1 MNILSRIRFSFVLCA
16 AAIAPLFAS
25 TSDDNTAYCQ
35 DSAASKLSSSLRRW
49 LPRHNDR
56 TASAPQNDLR
66 TCAFIEK
73 TDGADSV
80 LLRNDCTILA
90 DFGDIVIADVPLS
103 RVGSIAS
110 DSRIKRIEAEQGNVL
125 TLDSMALHTDAVP
138 IYEGTGLPQA
148 YTGKDVVVGLM
159 DVGFDTSHP
168 TFYDSDM
175 NPRVKRMWDQI
186 GSTGGGNEMYVGA
199 EYTEEDFWLYGRSS
213 YDSSE
218 QYHGTHTLGIAAGN
232 GGGTKFRGMAPE
244 SDICLVSNAVTSD
257 EMYIEDKNLYKYTH
271 ATDALGFKYIFDYAD
286 SVGKPCVISFSEGS
300 RQTLHDDDRLYYR
313 VLDHLTGPGRIIV
326 VSAGNEGFRN
336 NYVCKP
342 AGRASAGTFMK
353 IWGQQVAF
361 SVTGEK
367 GFALRTI
374 LYNVGNDAKASE
386 GVDIA
391 DGKAMKV
398 LSAEDV
404 ASCKD
409 AMRRDTITVG
419 ENTYIQT
426 SYAYRSAFHE
436 DQWAMDVTID
446 GTGHVGYDYPLSV
459 ELTGE
464 GSAAE
469 MFLMNGTMC
478 EDDAN
483 PYIADADI
491 THGILSPGSAPAVIC
506 VGGTACR
513 PVFTN
518 ADGERIEQSWGV
530 NGERG
535 NYSSVGPTFDGR
547 TKPDVMA
554 PGANVVSL
562 MNHDFTDNTDNPN
575 AKDLKSYTVYKEDI
589 DNIHY
594 EWTALGGTSMSTPAV
609 AGIIALWLQ
618 ANPHLTPQDVLG
630 VMERTSRSCGD
641 YGEKTPW
648 YCGYGMIDAYSGLLD
663 VLGMTN
669 IEGLSREQSN
679 RWDVRVTPERH
690 LIIYDRT
697 QEGGKA
703 NVKVFDTAGRL
714 CRTMTFATVISPD
727 GTYADISLADMPKGV
742 YAIQIDSEKQPGSAL
757 IRL

>member
-1 MNILSRIRFSFVLCA
+1 MNILSRIRVSFVLCA

-25 TSDDNTAYCQ
+25 TSDDNTAYSA
-35 DSAASKLSSSLRRW
+35 DSAASKLSSSLHRW

-56 TASAPQNDLR
+56 AASAPQDDLR

-80 LLRNDCTILA
+80 LLNNDCTILA

-103 RVGSIAS
+103 RVSSIAS
-110 DSRIKRIEAEQGNVL
+110 DNRIKRIEAEQGNVL

-159 DVGFDTSHP
+159 DVGFDTTHP

-199 EYTEEDFWLYGRSS
+199 EYTEEDLWPYGRCS

-336 NYVCKP
+336 NYVGKP

-518 ADGERIEQSWGV
+518 TKGERIEQSWGV

-575 AKDLKSYTVYKEDI
+575 AKDLKSYTVYKEDV

-594 EWTALGGTSMSTPAV
+594 EWTALGGTSMSAPAV

-618 ANPHLTPQDVLG
+618 ANPSLTPQDVLG
-630 VMERTSRSCGD
+630 VISRTSRSCGD

-663 VLGMTN
+663 VLGMTK

-703 NVKVFDTAGRL
+703 TVKVFDTAGRL
-714 CRTMTFATVISPD
+714 CRTMTFATVNSPA
-727 GTYADISLADMPKGV
+727 GTHADISLADMPKGV

>member
-35 DSAASKLSSSLRRW
+35 DPAASKLSSSLRRW
-49 LPRHNDR
+49 LPCHNDR
-56 TASAPQNDLR
+56 AASAPQNDLR

-90 DFGDIVIADVPLS
+90 DFGN
-103 RVGSIAS
+103 IAS

-199 EYTEEDFWLYGRSS
+199 EYTEEDFWLYGRCS

-506 VGGTACR
+506 VGGTVCR

-575 AKDLKSYTVYKEDI
+575 AKGLKSYTVYKEDI

-618 ANPHLTPQDVLG
+618 ANPYLTPQDVLG

-669 IEGLSREQSN
+669 IEGLSREQSK
-679 RWDVRVTPERH
+679 RWDVRVTTERH

-697 QEGGKA
+697 QEGGKT
-703 NVKVFDTAGRL
+703 NVKVFDTTGRL

>member
-1 MNILSRIRFSFVLCA
+1 
-16 AAIAPLFAS
+16 
-25 TSDDNTAYCQ
+25 
-35 DSAASKLSSSLRRW
+35 
-49 LPRHNDR
+49 
-56 TASAPQNDLR
+56 
-66 TCAFIEK
+66 
-73 TDGADSV
+73 
-80 LLRNDCTILA
+80 
-90 DFGDIVIADVPLS
+90 
-103 RVGSIAS
+103 
-110 DSRIKRIEAEQGNVL
+110 
-125 TLDSMALHTDAVP
+125 
-138 IYEGTGLPQA
+138 
-148 YTGKDVVVGLM
+148 
-159 DVGFDTSHP
+159 
-168 TFYDSDM
+168 
-175 NPRVKRMWDQI
+175 
-186 GSTGGGNEMYVGA
+186 
-199 EYTEEDFWLYGRSS
+199 
-213 YDSSE
+213 
-218 QYHGTHTLGIAAGN
+218 
-232 GGGTKFRGMAPE
+232 
-244 SDICLVSNAVTSD
+244 
-257 EMYIEDKNLYKYTH
+257 MYIEDKNLYKYTH

-300 RQTLHDDDRLYYR
+300 RQTLHDDRLYYR
-313 VLDHLTGPGRIIV
+313 VLDYLTGPGRIIV

-513 PVFTN
+513 PIFTN

-575 AKDLKSYTVYKEDI
+575 AKGLKSYTVYKENI

>member
-1 MNILSRIRFSFVLCA
+1 M
-16 AAIAPLFAS
+16 
-25 TSDDNTAYCQ
+25 
-35 DSAASKLSSSLRRW
+35 
-49 LPRHNDR
+49 
-56 TASAPQNDLR
+56 
-66 TCAFIEK
+66 
-73 TDGADSV
+73 
-80 LLRNDCTILA
+80 
-90 DFGDIVIADVPLS
+90 
-103 RVGSIAS
+103 
-110 DSRIKRIEAEQGNVL
+110 
-125 TLDSMALHTDAVP
+125 
-138 IYEGTGLPQA
+138 
-148 YTGKDVVVGLM
+148 
-159 DVGFDTSHP
+159 
-168 TFYDSDM
+168 
-175 NPRVKRMWDQI
+175 
-186 GSTGGGNEMYVGA
+186 
-199 EYTEEDFWLYGRSS
+199 
-213 YDSSE
+213 
-218 QYHGTHTLGIAAGN
+218 
-232 GGGTKFRGMAPE
+232 
-244 SDICLVSNAVTSD
+244 
-257 EMYIEDKNLYKYTH
+257 
-271 ATDALGFKYIFDYAD
+271 
-286 SVGKPCVISFSEGS
+286 
-300 RQTLHDDDRLYYR
+300 
-313 VLDHLTGPGRIIV
+313 
-326 VSAGNEGFRN
+326 
-336 NYVCKP
+336 
-342 AGRASAGTFMK
+342 
-353 IWGQQVAF
+353 AF

-513 PVFTN
+513 PIFTN

-562 MNHDFTDNTDNPN
+562 INHDFTDNTDNPN

-679 RWDVRVTPERH
+679 RWDVRVTKERH

-703 NVKVFDTAGRL
+703 NVKVFDTTGRL
-714 CRTMTFATVISPD
+714 CRTMTFATVISSD

>member
-25 TSDDNTAYCQ
+25 TSDDNTA

-56 TASAPQNDLR
+56 AASAPQDDLR

-103 RVGSIAS
+103 RVGNIAS
-110 DSRIKRIEAEQGNVL
+110 DSRIKRIEAEQGNVP

-148 YTGKDVVVGLM
+148 YMGKDVVVGLM
-159 DVGFDTSHP
+159 DVGFDTTHP

-186 GSTGGGNEMYVGA
+186 GSTGGGNEMYVGT

-336 NYVCKP
+336 NYVGKP
-342 AGRASAGTFMK
+342 AGRTSAGTFMK

-386 GVDIA
+386 GVDIT

-398 LSAEDV
+398 CRQKTWLHARTP
-404 ASCKD
+404 CD
-409 AMRRDTITVG
+409 AT
-419 ENTYIQT
+419 
-426 SYAYRSAFHE
+426 
-436 DQWAMDVTID
+436 
-446 GTGHVGYDYPLSV
+446 P
-459 ELTGE
+459 
-464 GSAAE
+464 
-469 MFLMNGTMC
+469 
-478 EDDAN
+478 
-483 PYIADADI
+483 
-491 THGILSPGSAPAVIC
+491 
-506 VGGTACR
+506 
-513 PVFTN
+513 
-518 ADGERIEQSWGV
+518 
-530 NGERG
+530 
-535 NYSSVGPTFDGR
+535 SS
-547 TKPDVMA
+547 
-554 PGANVVSL
+554 
-562 MNHDFTDNTDNPN
+562 
-575 AKDLKSYTVYKEDI
+575 
-589 DNIHY
+589 
-594 EWTALGGTSMSTPAV
+594 
-609 AGIIALWLQ
+609 
-618 ANPHLTPQDVLG
+618 
-630 VMERTSRSCGD
+630 
-641 YGEKTPW
+641 
-648 YCGYGMIDAYSGLLD
+648 
-663 VLGMTN
+663 
-669 IEGLSREQSN
+669 
-679 RWDVRVTPERH
+679 
-690 LIIYDRT
+690 
-697 QEGGKA
+697 
-703 NVKVFDTAGRL
+703 
-714 CRTMTFATVISPD
+714 
-727 GTYADISLADMPKGV
+727 
-742 YAIQIDSEKQPGSAL
+742 
-757 IRL
+757 

>member
-35 DSAASKLSSSLRRW
+35 DSAASKLSSSLHRW

-103 RVGSIAS
+103 RVGNIAS

-199 EYTEEDFWLYGRSS
+199 EYTEEDFWPYGRCS

-342 AGRASAGTFMK
+342 AGCASAGTFMK

-374 LYNVGNDAKASE
+374 LYNVGNDAKTSE

-478 EDDAN
+478 EDDTN

-562 MNHDFTDNTDNPN
+562 MNHDFTD
-575 AKDLKSYTVYKEDI
+575 KDLKSYTVYKEDI

-618 ANPHLTPQDVLG
+618 ANPHLTPQDALG
-630 VMERTSRSCGD
+630 VLERTSRSCGD

-679 RWDVRVTPERH
+679 RWDVRVTTERH

-703 NVKVFDTAGRL
+703 NVKVFDTTGRL

>member
-73 TDGADSV
+73 TAGADSV

-103 RVGSIAS
+103 RVSSIAS

-125 TLDSMALHTDAVP
+125 TLDSMALHTDAMP
-138 IYEGTGLPQA
+138 IYKGTGLPQA

-159 DVGFDTSHP
+159 DVGFDTTHP

-186 GSTGGGNEMYVGA
+186 GSTGGNEMYVGA
-199 EYTEEDFWLYGRSS
+199 EYTEEELWPYGRCS

-336 NYVCKP
+336 NYVGKP
-342 AGRASAGTFMK
+342 AGRTSAGTFMK

-409 AMRRDTITVG
+409 AMRRDTIVVG
-419 ENTYIQT
+419 DNTYIQT

-478 EDDAN
+478 EDNAN

-630 VMERTSRSCGD
+630 VISRTSRSCGD

-679 RWDVRVTPERH
+679 RWDVRVTTERH

-703 NVKVFDTAGRL
+703 NVKVFDTTGRL

>member
-1 MNILSRIRFSFVLCA
+1 
-16 AAIAPLFAS
+16 
-25 TSDDNTAYCQ
+25 
-35 DSAASKLSSSLRRW
+35 
-49 LPRHNDR
+49 
-56 TASAPQNDLR
+56 
-66 TCAFIEK
+66 
-73 TDGADSV
+73 
-80 LLRNDCTILA
+80 
-90 DFGDIVIADVPLS
+90 
-103 RVGSIAS
+103 
-110 DSRIKRIEAEQGNVL
+110 
-125 TLDSMALHTDAVP
+125 
-138 IYEGTGLPQA
+138 
-148 YTGKDVVVGLM
+148 
-159 DVGFDTSHP
+159 
-168 TFYDSDM
+168 
-175 NPRVKRMWDQI
+175 
-186 GSTGGGNEMYVGA
+186 
-199 EYTEEDFWLYGRSS
+199 
-213 YDSSE
+213 
-218 QYHGTHTLGIAAGN
+218 
-232 GGGTKFRGMAPE
+232 
-244 SDICLVSNAVTSD
+244 
-257 EMYIEDKNLYKYTH
+257 MYIEDKNLYKYTH

-300 RQTLHDDDRLYYR
+300 RQTLHDDDHLYYR
-313 VLDHLTGPGRIIV
+313 VLDHLTGPGHIIV

-342 AGRASAGTFMK
+342 AARASAGTFMK

-641 YGEKTPW
+641 YGEQTPW

-679 RWDVRVTPERH
+679 RWDVRVTTERH

-703 NVKVFDTAGRL
+703 NVKVFDTTGRL
-714 CRTMTFATVISPD
+714 CRTMTFATVNAPE
-727 GTYADISLADMPKGV
+727 GTYAEISLADMPKGV

>member
-1 MNILSRIRFSFVLCA
+1 MNILSRIRFSFILCA

-35 DSAASKLSSSLRRW
+35 GSAASKLSSSLRRW
-49 LPRHNDR
+49 LPRHNDH

-80 LLRNDCTILA
+80 LFRNDCTIL
-90 DFGDIVIADVPLS
+90 GDIVIADVPLS
-103 RVGSIAS
+103 RVGNIAS

-374 LYNVGNDAKASE
+374 IYNVGNDAKASE

-409 AMRRDTITVG
+409 AMRRDTIVVG
-419 ENTYIQT
+419 DNTYIQT
-426 SYAYRSAFHE
+426 SYAYSSAFHE

-478 EDDAN
+478 EDNAN

-518 ADGERIEQSWGV
+518 ADDERIEQSWGV

-575 AKDLKSYTVYKEDI
+575 AKGLKSYTVYKEDI

-618 ANPHLTPQDVLG
+618 ANPHLTPHDVLG

-648 YCGYGMIDAYSGLLD
+648 YCGYGMIDAYNGLLD

>member
-49 LPRHNDR
+49 LPRHNDH

-186 GSTGGGNEMYVGA
+186 GSTGGNEMYVGA

-342 AGRASAGTFMK
+342 AARASAGTFMK

-374 LYNVGNDAKASE
+374 IYNVGNDAKASE

-483 PYIADADI
+483 HYIADADI

-575 AKDLKSYTVYKEDI
+575 AKGLKSYTVYKEDI

-714 CRTMTFATVISPD
+714 CRTMTLATVISPD

>member
-25 TSDDNTAYCQ
+25 TSEDNTAYCQ

-103 RVGSIAS
+103 RVGNIAS
-110 DSRIKRIEAEQGNVL
+110 DSRIKRIEAEQGNVP

-186 GSTGGGNEMYVGA
+186 GSTGGGNEMYVGT

-336 NYVCKP
+336 NYVGKP

-513 PVFTN
+513 PIFTN

-575 AKDLKSYTVYKEDI
+575 AKSLKSYTVYKEDI

-697 QEGGKA
+697 PEGGKA
-703 NVKVFDTAGRL
+703 NVKVFDTTGRL
-714 CRTMTFATVISPD
+714 CRTMTLATVNASD
-727 GTYADISLADMPKGV
+727 GTYAEISLADMPKGV

>member
-103 RVGSIAS
+103 RVGNIAS
-110 DSRIKRIEAEQGNVL
+110 DSRIKRIEAEQGNML

-186 GSTGGGNEMYVGA
+186 GSTGGNEMYVGA

-336 NYVCKP
+336 NYVGKP

-464 GSAAE
+464 ESAAE

-491 THGILSPGSAPAVIC
+491 THGILSPGSAPTVIC

-575 AKDLKSYTVYKEDI
+575 AKGLKSYTVYKEDI

-669 IEGLSREQSN
+669 IEGLSREQSK
-679 RWDVRVTPERH
+679 RWDVRVTTERH

-703 NVKVFDTAGRL
+703 NMKVFDTAGRL
-714 CRTMTFATVISPD
+714 CRTMTFATVNASE

>member
-1 MNILSRIRFSFVLCA
+1 M
-16 AAIAPLFAS
+16 
-25 TSDDNTAYCQ
+25 
-35 DSAASKLSSSLRRW
+35 
-49 LPRHNDR
+49 
-56 TASAPQNDLR
+56 
-66 TCAFIEK
+66 
-73 TDGADSV
+73 
-80 LLRNDCTILA
+80 
-90 DFGDIVIADVPLS
+90 
-103 RVGSIAS
+103 
-110 DSRIKRIEAEQGNVL
+110 
-125 TLDSMALHTDAVP
+125 
-138 IYEGTGLPQA
+138 
-148 YTGKDVVVGLM
+148 
-159 DVGFDTSHP
+159 
-168 TFYDSDM
+168 
-175 NPRVKRMWDQI
+175 
-186 GSTGGGNEMYVGA
+186 
-199 EYTEEDFWLYGRSS
+199 
-213 YDSSE
+213 
-218 QYHGTHTLGIAAGN
+218 
-232 GGGTKFRGMAPE
+232 
-244 SDICLVSNAVTSD
+244 
-257 EMYIEDKNLYKYTH
+257 
-271 ATDALGFKYIFDYAD
+271 
-286 SVGKPCVISFSEGS
+286 
-300 RQTLHDDDRLYYR
+300 
-313 VLDHLTGPGRIIV
+313 LDHLTGPGRIIV

-518 ADGERIEQSWGV
+518 ADGKRIEQSWGV

-618 ANPHLTPQDVLG
+618 ANPNLTPQDVLG

-703 NVKVFDTAGRL
+703 NVKVFDTTGRL
-714 CRTMTFATVISPD
+714 CRTMTIATVISSD